1 MYALLLTRAFF
12 ARRRETLFA
21 GGEKKERKKFARQ
34 RARKNKRPNT
44 NRSERERE
52 RECAEE

>member
-12 ARRRETLFA
+12 ARRRETSFA

-34 RARKNKRPNT
+34 RARKNKRPKNT
-44 NRSERERE
+44 NRAFKPR
-52 RECAEE
+52 AAL